1 LQMDISYINYF
12 EHLSYLGVF
21 LLLVA
26 GGVLSPIS
34 EEIILIAVGYL
45 IGVGSLNGFIAIP
58 ISIIGVFLGDS
69 ILFYLSSKGSK
80 YIDGFMKKVPEDT
93 LNKIEGY
100 MKVHTNKSVFLLRF
114 IVGLRFL
121 GPMLAG
127 IMKVKPNVFRT
138 YNTLA
143 IIIYV
148 PLLIFIGYYFNNGL
162 ELLSAKI
169 TFIKHIA
176 FVILISVGAF
186 ISWIIIKT
194 KFIKSGQ

>member
-1 LQMDISYINYF
+1 MDISYINYF

-100 MKVHTNKSVFLLRF
+100 MKVHTNKSVFL
-114 IVGLRFL
+114 
-121 GPMLAG
+121 
-127 IMKVKPNVFRT
+127 
-138 YNTLA
+138 
-143 IIIYV
+143 
-148 PLLIFIGYYFNNGL
+148 
-162 ELLSAKI
+162 
-169 TFIKHIA
+169 
-176 FVILISVGAF
+176 
-186 ISWIIIKT
+186 
-194 KFIKSGQ
+194 